1 MTSPELVSGF
11 LDWYLAA
18 NPAYA
23 NLAGA
28 QGYDRTLGDFTESG
42 ILAREREA
50 RRWLERLQ
58 EVRTPGSAGGRRKPG
73 EPRWPRSPRGARE
86 LRGRDRP
93 GAGHVH
99 AARRD
104 RVRGVAH
111 LAA

>member
-1 MTSPELVSGF
+1 MSGF

-58 EVRTPGSAGGRRKPG
+58 EVRTPGSAGDVESPG
-73 EPRWPRSPRGARE
+73 SPGGPGVPVSPRASRT
-86 LRGRDRP
+86 RSTGRLVMSTP
-93 GAGHVH
+93 
-99 AARRD
+99 ARRD